1 MSKFKFKMPA
11 GKSVFKEVGQFMKN
25 LAFEFLDKGC
35 QKSAAALTYMTLFA
49 LVPLM
54 TVTFSMFSVIPA
66 FDGVAEQLQS
76 LIFAHFV
83 PETGTEVQRYL
94 ADFSAQARRLTGA
107 GVGILVVTA
116 YVMLTNIEK
125 TFNAIWGVQQA
136 RRGLASFLLYWAV
149 LSIGPLLLGAGMLIT
164 TYLLSLRLMVSEL
177 DQLGISTAFF
187 SLVPLLLTSA
197 AFTLLFAAVPNCRV
211 PVKFAV
217 IGGVATA
224 ICFELLKMAFG
235 WMVANSSFQLI
246 YGAFAVVPLF
256 LLWINFVWTV
266 VLAGAVFVRTLA
278 EHGYADRSRRQSDL
292 QAVLRCLAIFREKSK
307 TGDMVTDQ
315 DCVRAGVS
323 LVHWQHL
330 RSLMVKSRWIAVTDN
345 GNYVLS
351 RDLKNVTLW
360 DAALLVR
367 LQFDEFTAGKGR
379 EAKKAEDSPKSWLR
393 EYGERLEKV
402 RADAEEVFSIDLDT
416 LFSR

>member
-1 MSKFKFKMPA
+1 MSKYKISFSA
-11 GKSVFKEVGQFMKN
+11 GQFLLKEVGLFFKN

-66 FDGVAEQLQS
+66 FDGVAEQLQT
-76 LIFAHFV
+76 LIFTHFI
-83 PETGTEVQRYL
+83 PETGSEVQRYL
-94 ADFSAQARRLTGA
+94 GDFSAQARRLTGA

-116 YVMLTNIEK
+116 YLMLTNIEK

-149 LSIGPLLLGAGMLIT
+149 LSIGPLLLGAGMVMT
-164 TYLLSLRLMVSEL
+164 TYLVSLRMLMREL
-177 DQLGISTAFF
+177 DQLGISTMVF

-211 PVKFAV
+211 PLKFAV
-217 IGGVATA
+217 IGGVTTA

-256 LLWINFVWTV
+256 LLWINFVWTI
-266 VLAGAVFVRTLA
+266 VLGGAVFVRTLA

-292 QAVLRCLAIFREKSK
+292 QAMLRSLAVFREKSK
-307 TGDMVTDQ
+307 TGEAVTDR

-330 RSLMVKSRWIAVTDN
+330 RSLMVKNRWIAVTDT

-351 RDLKNVTLW
+351 RELKSVTLW
-360 DAALLVR
+360 DAARLVK
-367 LQFDEFTAGKGR
+367 LQFDDITAGKGR
-379 EAKKAEDSPKSWLR
+379 EAKKAEDSAKPWLR

-402 RADAEEVFSIDLDT
+402 RADAEDVFSIDLDT
-416 LFSR
+416 LFSQ